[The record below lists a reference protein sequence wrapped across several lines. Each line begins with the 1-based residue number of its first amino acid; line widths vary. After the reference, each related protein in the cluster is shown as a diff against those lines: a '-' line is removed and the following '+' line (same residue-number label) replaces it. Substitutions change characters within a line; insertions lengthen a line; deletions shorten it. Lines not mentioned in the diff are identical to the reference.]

1 MGVLNFNLRLSGS
14 ENLVPMTL
22 HLKINEQIA
31 FPLDR
36 PQLLLDSG
44 YAFVYYVCP
53 PLTRGSLLRL
63 AAAASFPVR
72 CCSVATACR
81 HSPGATTISRR
92 FQVMEVNNV
101 QNRKR
106 PERRNEPNSS
116 Q

>member
-1 MGVLNFNLRLSGS
+1 
-14 ENLVPMTL
+14 MTL

-44 YAFVYYVCP
+44 YTFVYYVCPP

-72 CCSVATACR
+72 CCSVATALSTLVR
-81 HSPGATTISRR
+81 GNHYLSP
-92 FQVMEVNNV
+92 V
-101 QNRKR
+101 
-106 PERRNEPNSS
+106 SS
-116 Q
+116 DGG